1 MTLMKN
7 IILTLICFVLSGTIA
22 MAQEVQTGKA
32 SYYGKKFHGRRTSN
46 GSIYHIDSLTCA
58 HRTYSFGT
66 LLKVRNVKNGKEVIV
81 KVNDRGPFITGRII
95 DLSYTAAKEIGM
107 LSAGVVNVEVTKVGF
122 VPNKKKEKRVRN
134 N

>member
-58 HRTYSFGT
+58 HRTYPFGT

-81 KVNDRGPFITGRII
+81 KVNDRYPFITSRII
-95 DLSYTAAKEIGM
+95 DLSYAAAKEIGM
-107 LSAGVVNVEVTKVGF
+107 LSAGVINVEVTKVGF
-122 VPNKKKEKRVRN
+122 VPNKKKERRVRKN
-134 N
+134 

>member
-1 MTLMKN
+1 MKN

-32 SYYGKKFHGRRTSN
+32 SYYDKKFHGRRTSN

-58 HRTYSFGT
+58 HRTYPFGT
-66 LLKVRNVKNGKEVIV
+66 LLKVRNVKNGKEDIV
-81 KVNDRGPFITGRII
+81 KVNDRDPFITGRII
-95 DLSYTAAKEIGM
+95 DLSYAAAKELGM

-122 VPNKKKEKRVRN
+122 VPNKKKERRI
-134 N
+134 

>member
-1 MTLMKN
+1 MKN

-32 SYYGKKFHGRRTSN
+32 SYYDKKFHGRRTSN
-46 GSIYHIDSLTCA
+46 GLIYHIDSLTCA
-58 HRTYSFGT
+58 HRTYPFGT

-81 KVNDRGPFITGRII
+81 KVNDRDPFITGRII
-95 DLSYTAAKEIGM
+95 DLSYAAAKELGM

-122 VPNKKKEKRVRN
+122 VPNKKKERRI
-134 N
+134 